1 VIGFLRFLGA
11 ANAAVWFGSAIFFTF
26 AVGPAFFSER
36 MLSLLGGSNLELGRA
51 YAGAAV
57 QVVLERYFA
66 LHLVCGLIA
75 LVHLF
80 AEFLYMGKPL
90 QRLTLYLLLGV
101 FSLGILGGYWL
112 QPKLQQ
118 LHRERYAKT
127 STPERVQQAA
137 KSFRTWHATSQI
149 LNLVMIAGVLTY
161 LWRVTTPP
169 SVYRYRN

>member
-1 VIGFLRFLGA
+1 
-11 ANAAVWFGSAIFFTF
+11 
-26 AVGPAFFSER
+26 
-36 MLSLLGGSNLELGRA
+36 MLTLLGKP

-57 QVVLERYFA
+57 QIILERYFL

-75 LVHLF
+75 LSHLL

-118 LHRERYAKT
+118 LHREMYSKT
-127 STPERVQQAA
+127 STPDQVQKATG
-137 KSFRTWHATSQI
+137 SFRTWHATSQV
-149 LNLVMIAGVLTY
+149 LNLIIIAGVLTY

-169 SVYRYRN
+169 SVYRYRT

>member
-11 ANAAVWFGSAIFFTF
+11 ANAAVWFGSSIFFTF
-26 AVGPAFFSER
+26 AVGPAFFSEK
-36 MLSLLGGSNLELGRA
+36 MLSLLGRP

-57 QVVLERYFA
+57 QIILERYFLLHLICGVVA
-66 LHLVCGLIA
+66 LLHLV
-75 LVHLF
+75 

-112 QPKLQQ
+112 QPKLQH
-118 LHRERYAKT
+118 LHREMYSKT
-127 STPERVQQAA
+127 STPEQVQQAT
-137 KSFRTWHATSQI
+137 KSFRAWHATSQV
-149 LNLVMIAGVLTY
+149 LNLVIIAGVLTY

-169 SVYRYRN
+169 SVYRYHT